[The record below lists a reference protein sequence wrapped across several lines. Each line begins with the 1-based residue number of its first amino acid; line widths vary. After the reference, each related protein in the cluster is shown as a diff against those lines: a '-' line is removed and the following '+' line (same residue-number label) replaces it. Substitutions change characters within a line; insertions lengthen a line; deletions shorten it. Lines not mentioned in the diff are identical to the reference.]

1 MVDWYIYIHIL
12 VDVYGKKLV
21 NVGWKKPTIHGF
33 FGKGTFI
40 LDEAQVK
47 RRYKDTG
54 KL

>member
-1 MVDWYIYIHIL
+1 MPGIFITYIL

-21 NVGWKKPTIHGF
+21 NVGKKNLPYMDSLE
-33 FGKGTFI
+33 KGTFI